1 MCAQQPITKQHT
13 QPPRSASRAPAQLA
27 KAQLG
32 KNSSGFLLHFRDS
45 LRDYAVPLTCMGP
58 HRGTAPF
65 ALDPCSEVCA
75 RTDVCASHGR
85 GGCEGTNRVRSDKH
99 TAWASLAPVGAL
111 AQKHRLADLLPRQVG
126 HPYTRAQPRAAMR
139 SAEHLQVCGCSG
151 CSGCRRW
158 RCSSRTRQHKM
169 PTTRRS
175 RSGGT

>member
-65 ALDPCSEVCA
+65 ALDPCTEVCA

-111 AQKHRLADLLPRQVG
+111 AQKNRLADLLPRQVG
-126 HPYTRAQPRAAMR
+126 HHARLVIHTLARNQGQNICKSAA
-139 SAEHLQVCGCSG
+139 
-151 CSGCRRW
+151 CRRW

>member
-65 ALDPCSEVCA
+65 ALDPCTEVCA

-111 AQKHRLADLLPRQVG
+111 AQKHRLADLLVNG
-126 HPYTRAQPRAAMR
+126 HGDGGEGAEVHAAR
-139 SAEHLQVCGCSG
+139 EQTLHQ
-151 CSGCRRW
+151 
-158 RCSSRTRQHKM
+158 
-169 PTTRRS
+169 RS
-175 RSGGT
+175 RALLRRHLGHAVPDA